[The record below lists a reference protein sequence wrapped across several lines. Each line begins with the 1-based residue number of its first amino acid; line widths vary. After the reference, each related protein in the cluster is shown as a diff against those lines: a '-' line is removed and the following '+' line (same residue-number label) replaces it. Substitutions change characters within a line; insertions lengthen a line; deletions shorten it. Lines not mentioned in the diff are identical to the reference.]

1 MLRFGRG
8 GASSCL
14 TLRSG
19 SSQGGWILLLLM
31 LLLLLG
37 LVIFVAMVIGSIRS
51 YAGSVAQHRLFCS
64 IILDN
69 KREK

>member
-1 MLRFGRG
+1 
-8 GASSCL
+8 
-14 TLRSG
+14 
-19 SSQGGWILLLLM
+19 LM

-37 LVIFVAMVIGSIRS
+37 LVIIVAMVIGSIRS